1 MKVRRIGIPRLL
13 QNRMLWL
20 CVLGIA
26 LAVSLAMRWTERG
39 VKAQTATP
47 PAAAATQPSVTPET
61 PAATEQKAAVQQ
73 ESKNPLAE
81 DSANLL
87 KLANSL
93 QSDVNK
99 TTKDMLSVS
108 VVREAGQIEQLAHK
122 MRTR

>member
-1 MKVRRIGIPRLL
+1 MKVRCIGIARLL

-20 CVLGIA
+20 CVLGVS

-39 VKAQTATP
+39 VQAQTATP
-47 PAAAATQPSVTPET
+47 PAAAATQPSMTAET
-61 PAATEQKAAVQQ
+61 LAATEQKAAVQQ
-73 ESKNPLAE
+73 ESKTTLAE